1 MKKSQ
6 GNQLTFINSKFFLF
20 VVLFEVLILFL
31 LINNQF
37 FPIYLAFLAAQFLF
51 TTAVAAKKLQ
61 HMKSETEKCLS
72 NYHKRINDDEEYIYE
87 LQKEN
92 RNLKQGIEESRQVSR
107 NENKLTEEM
116 NNIFADMAHEL
127 RTPLNSMIGFS
138 TLILNDD
145 YEIDKNE
152 LKEMIDIIR
161 NSSRKLLSLIDNII
175 HISMEKYTLA
185 SPSPD
190 YCDITQTL
198 QAVSSVGKGLT
209 KKREDVSFKSYI
221 QDKNPEVYTD
231 DRVLGKVLS
240 SIFEHAASYLKK
252 GEIVFNAF
260 EKNNHLTIQLSIIDN
275 TKALENIFIHF
286 MPEKNEKIEN
296 DELASSGTKNLTKF
310 EYARYSLLKMDALTS
325 FDTKSRNQAVLAIK
339 LKIKR

>member
-1 MKKSQ
+1 
-6 GNQLTFINSKFFLF
+6 
-20 VVLFEVLILFL
+20 
-31 LINNQF
+31 
-37 FPIYLAFLAAQFLF
+37 
-51 TTAVAAKKLQ
+51 
-61 HMKSETEKCLS
+61 
-72 NYHKRINDDEEYIYE
+72 
-87 LQKEN
+87 
-92 RNLKQGIEESRQVSR
+92 
-107 NENKLTEEM
+107 M